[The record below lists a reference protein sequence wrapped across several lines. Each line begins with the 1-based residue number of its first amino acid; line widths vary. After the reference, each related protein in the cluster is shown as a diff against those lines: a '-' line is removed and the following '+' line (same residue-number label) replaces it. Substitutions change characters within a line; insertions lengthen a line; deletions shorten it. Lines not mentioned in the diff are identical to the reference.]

1 VTIATTPKKDV
12 AYEHFDKPR
21 IKYSMVNSVD
31 YAGHMDVLGSIPK
44 AYRKAVYG
52 QCQTMEYKRGQALW
66 HQGDSAE
73 SVGFLITGK
82 AMSTYLS
89 PAGKTGITGFW
100 SDGDMLGAADL
111 GGFPTRQMTVRF
123 LETSTISIMPIV
135 KFYDTLERFPEMGR
149 QVVRA
154 LSVRLRWV
162 AHLALTLETQS
173 AEDRI
178 RSVLI
183 ILVERFGVTVESGQR
198 IDLKLT
204 NEELGAMVGV
214 SRQMTNG
221 VLNKLKNSGCIT
233 LERRWITITDFDSL
247 KLS

>member
-1 VTIATTPKKDV
+1 MKNSI
-12 AYEHFDKPR
+12 
-21 IKYSMVNSVD
+21 VNSVD
-31 YAGHMDVLGSIPK
+31 YAGHMDVLGSIPN
-44 AYRKAVYG
+44 AYRKAVYE
-52 QCQTMEYKRGQALW
+52 QCQTAEYKRGQALW
-66 HQGDSAE
+66 HQGDPAE

-89 PAGKTGITGFW
+89 PAGKAGITGFW

-111 GGFPTRQMTVRF
+111 GGFSARQMTVRL
-123 LETSTISIMPIV
+123 LETSTICTMHISE
-135 KFYDTLERFPEMGR
+135 FYDTLERFPEMGR

-173 AEDRI
+173 AENRI

-183 ILVERFGVTVESGQR
+183 ILAERFGVKTVDGQR

-221 VLNKLKNSGCIT
+221 VLSKLKNSGCLTI
-233 LERRWITITDFDSL
+233 EKRWITITDSDSL
-247 KLS
+247 KPS

>member
-1 VTIATTPKKDV
+1 
-12 AYEHFDKPR
+12 
-21 IKYSMVNSVD
+21 MVNSAD
-31 YAGHMDVLGSIPK
+31 YAGHMDVLGSIPE
-44 AYRKAVYG
+44 AYRKAFYE
-52 QCQTMEYKRGQALW
+52 QCDTMEYQRGQALW

-73 SVGFLITGK
+73 SVGFLISGK
-82 AMSTYLS
+82 AVSTYLS
-89 PAGKTGITGFW
+89 PAGKTGITGLW

-111 GGFPTRQMTVRF
+111 GGFSTRQMTVRF
-123 LETSTISIMPIV
+123 LEASTISTMSIV
-135 KFYDTLERFPEMGR
+135 RFYDTLERFPEMGR

-173 AEDRI
+173 AEGRI

-183 ILVERFGVTVESGQR
+183 ILAEHFGVTIEKGQR

-233 LERRWITITDFDSL
+233 LEKRWITVIDFDALQPS
-247 KLS
+247 